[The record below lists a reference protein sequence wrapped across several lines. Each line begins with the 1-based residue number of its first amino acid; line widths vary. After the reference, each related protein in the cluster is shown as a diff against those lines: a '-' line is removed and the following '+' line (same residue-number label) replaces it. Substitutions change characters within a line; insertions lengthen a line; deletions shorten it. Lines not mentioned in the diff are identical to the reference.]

1 MAKVIRRS
9 AKKTAAPKTSRP
21 SNSIVIETKYE
32 EVKSLNPYYR
42 NPRVG
47 DVEKVAESLG
57 ENGQFKPIVVNTGEK
72 TGRPREILGGN
83 HTWLASRKLGWKEIF
98 VAWVNVDEVEAKKIV
113 LADNGTS
120 DGSTYDD
127 SILTELLAGI
137 KDAGASLIGT
147 TYTDDTLNSLIKTSE
162 KSTNSDVDKIE
173 DASDVMDGVQDLND
187 FVHFESH
194 LPYDIPPLLPE
205 MIPDELPG
213 PVDVW
218 AGHEIDLDRQEEN
231 PDQWWLT
238 QWHAGNRLVNW
249 HQSIAY
255 FYTED
260 FHFESVYTDPRKNTK
275 KILNLGM
282 RYAIMPNYSVNPDD
296 PIAKW
301 IWASYRSFFV
311 GRYFQEAGIK
321 VIPDIQYG
329 TADEALD
336 ITLLGIPENA
346 GVVATQLQNAR
357 GDQTRIRTTARL
369 LKESEDRLGFQ
380 NIIVYGHTDA
390 DRILER
396 AKLEANIIRVANRS
410 ARRRKLFEMEG
421 TINSQ
426 KVTSGR
432 RRKKSASGD

>member
-1 MAKVIRRS
+1 MTKVVRRV
-9 AKKTAAPKTSRP
+9 AKKAASSTEKKNLTVIKTAM
-21 SNSIVIETKYE
+21 EDL
-32 EVKSLNPYYR
+32 KSLNPYYR
-42 NPRVG
+42 NPRIG
-47 DVEKVAESLG
+47 DVEKVAESLS
-57 ENGQFKPIVVNTGEK
+57 ENGQFKPIVVNVGMK
-72 TGRPREILGGN
+72 TGREREILGGN
-83 HTWLASRKLGWKEIF
+83 HTWLAARKLGWKQIF
-98 VAWVNVDEVEAKKIV
+98 VAWVDVNEVQAKKIV

-137 KDAGASLIGT
+137 KDAGESLVGT
-147 TYTDDTLNSLIKTSE
+147 TYTDDTLESLVKNMDR
-162 KSTNSDVDKIE
+162 KANSDVDKIE
-173 DASDVMDGVQDLND
+173 DASDVMEGVQDLND
-187 FVHFESH
+187 FVHFQSD
-194 LPYDIPPLLPE
+194 LPYDIPPLLPH

-213 PVDVW
+213 PIDVW
-218 AGHEIDLDRQEEN
+218 AGHEIDLERQEQN
-231 PDQWWLT
+231 PDQWWMT

-249 HQSIAY
+249 EQSIAY

-260 FHFESVYTDPRKNTK
+260 FHFESVYTDPRTNTK
-275 KILNLGM
+275 KILGLGM
-282 RYAIMPNYSVNPDD
+282 KYAIMPNYSVNPDD

-336 ITLLGIPENA
+336 ITLLGIPEEA

-369 LKESEDRLGFQ
+369 LKESEDRLGFKS
-380 NIIVYGHTDA
+380 IIVYGHTDA

-396 AKLEANIIRVANRS
+396 AKLEAEIVRVANRS

-421 TINSQ
+421 TINGQ
-426 KVTSGR
+426 MVNKGKRKVKRGT
-432 RRKKSASGD
+432 K